1 MKAQYSVTYLALFVL
16 LSILFMGGIITLNS
30 LLERNTNTE
39 LTQQMTYNIGTRI
52 EKTALDIRIL
62 NNKSEADYI
71 IKEVSIPARIG
82 DNTYSIQGDTR
93 DKFNVALGTTDYS
106 YNLIFQTQGKDSIIN
121 IYNISMWDINI
132 SGTAFS
138 TNQKVTLNYSVLN
151 DTLKIY

>member
-82 DNTYSIQGDTR
+82 DNTIC
-93 DKFNVALGTTDYS
+93 FA
-106 YNLIFQTQGKDSIIN
+106 FII
-121 IYNISMWDINI
+121 
-132 SGTAFS
+132 
-138 TNQKVTLNYSVLN
+138 
-151 DTLKIY
+151 